1 MIRNLSL
8 LSKSSLDPKCLIL
21 THPNKNFN
29 NIFKQIRFCYYSK
42 TNPIIKQQNNNN
54 NINNNKNNNNN
65 TTPETQERINELLK
79 LFPPIKYGF
88 AYGSGVI
95 SQKGY
100 NRNGDGSTSTEN
112 PSKKEEQSP
121 MIDLIFA
128 VENSTKWHS
137 LNLVNNQSHYSFL
150 GLMGAHIVAKVQFMN
165 AKIYFNTLLEHNGI
179 KFKYGVIEYKD
190 LIDDLKNWKTLYLS
204 GRMQKPILNLPTSS
218 TEGLKEIQEIN
229 SEYNLKSAVITSL
242 LMLPETFTEYD
253 LYHTISKLSYSGDI
267 RMKGAEN
274 PMKTHNIVINN
285 IDGFRSLYFPI
296 INGHL
301 TQYLNVILENGDEV
315 NSSLI
320 LSSQNNNN
328 NKNNNNKKNKDETT
342 TTTPK
347 MVTFKSKQDPM
358 NYLNLLMMLPGSI
371 KSTMLKEVRNN
382 MKLKK
387 SDEKIDPTIL
397 HNLIFMIV
405 SKSSFAQTVK
415 GVFTAGISKSL
426 NYMKL
431 KLKKNKK

>member
-1 MIRNLSL
+1 MIRNISL
-8 LSKSSLDPKCLIL
+8 YSKSSPDSKCFIL
-21 THPNKNFN
+21 THSN
-29 NIFKQIRFCYYSK
+29 NIFNNSFFNI
-42 TNPIIKQQNNNN
+42 NNNN
-54 NINNNKNNNNN
+54 NKFKQIKFRYYSKINPIKEQKKNENNNNIVKSN

-100 NRNGDGSTSTEN
+100 NRNDDGTTSTED
-112 PSKKEEQSP
+112 PSKKESP

-137 LNLVNNQSHYSFL
+137 LNLVNNLSHYSFL
-150 GLMGAHIVAKVQFMN
+150 GSMGAHIVAKVQFMS

-190 LIDDLKNWKTLYLS
+190 LVDDLKNWRTLYLS
-204 GRMQKPILNLPTSS
+204 GRMQKPIVNLPTST
-218 TEGLKEIQEIN
+218 TEGLKEIQDIN
-229 SEYNLKSAVITSL
+229 SKYNLRNAVITSL

-285 IDGFRSLYFPI
+285 IYGFRSLYFPI
-296 INGHL
+296 IYDHL

-315 NSSLI
+315 DSTLI
-320 LSSQNNNN
+320 LSKYLNHNNNN
-328 NKNNNNKKNKDETT
+328 NKNKEATI
-342 TTTPK
+342 
-347 MVTFKSKQDPM
+347 TFKSKQDPM
-358 NYLNLLMMLPGSI
+358 NYLNLLMMLPDCI

-387 SDEKIDPTIL
+387 PDEKVDPTIL

-405 SKSSFAQTVK
+405 SKSSFTQTLK
-415 GVFTAGISKSL
+415 GVLTAGISKSF

>member
-1 MIRNLSL
+1 MIRNLTL
-8 LSKSSLDPKCLIL
+8 YSKSSLDLKCSISA
-21 THPNKNFN
+21 HSIKNFN
-29 NIFKQIRFCYYSK
+29 NFKQITFRYYSK
-42 TNPIIKQQNNNN
+42 TNPIVKQQNN
-54 NINNNKNNNNN
+54 NNNNN

-112 PSKKEEQSP
+112 PSKKEQSP

-137 LNLVNNQSHYSFL
+137 LNLESNHSHYSFL
-150 GLMGAHIVAKVQFMN
+150 GSMGAHIVAKVQFMN

-204 GRMQKPILNLPTSS
+204 GRMQKPIFNLPTSS
-218 TEGLKEIQEIN
+218 AEGLKEIQEIN
-229 SEYNLKSAVITSL
+229 SEYNLKNAVITSL

-296 INGHL
+296 INDHL

-320 LSSQNNNN
+320 LSQNNRNN
-328 NKNNNNKKNKDETT
+328 NKNKDEQETIA
-342 TTTPK
+342 TPK

-358 NYLNLLMMLPGSI
+358 NYLNLLMMLPGCI

-405 SKSSFAQTVK
+405 SKSSFAQTIK

-431 KLKKNKK
+431 KLKKNKN